1 MTTREAPA
9 RLDPPSEATIRA
21 FVEAARPD
29 VGELT
34 WQFTSRLDYAAPGL
48 RGPAYHPGPWD
59 NLRPS
64 EAADLAGLLDEAMA
78 ELDEPI
84 RRMIVER
91 VVAAGLEFARRHP
104 NAGRWS
110 GEEPTE

>member
-1 MTTREAPA
+1 
-9 RLDPPSEATIRA
+9 
-21 FVEAARPD
+21 
-29 VGELT
+29 
-34 WQFTSRLDYAAPGL
+34 
-48 RGPAYHPGPWD
+48 
-59 NLRPS
+59 
-64 EAADLAGLLDEAMA
+64 MA